1 MVVKGRVCK
10 VEEFWLCKNLCK
22 LRSGGILEVS
32 NPWLHFRQVLY
43 FQNFLLLRHYP
54 TQKYP
59 ELSRV
64 ETPVHRAL
72 CSTTAP
78 PGIKLHAKQVGG
90 RHMAGLHRDWDRYL
104 EMDIRMEN
112 FGDEAHLRRH

>member
-1 MVVKGRVCK
+1 VVKGRGCK
-10 VEEFWLCKNLCK
+10 VEGFWLCKNLCK
-22 LRSGGILEVS
+22 LRSEGVLEVS
-32 NPWLHFRQVLY
+32 TPWLHFGWVITSRTPP
-43 FQNFLLLRHYP
+43 LLRHYP

-64 ETPVHRAL
+64 KTPVHRVL
-72 CSTTAP
+72 CLTTAP

-90 RHMAGLHRDWDRYL
+90 RHMTGLHRDWDRYL

-112 FGDEAHLRRH
+112 FGDEAHLRRY

>member
-1 MVVKGRVCK
+1 VVVKGRGCK
-10 VEEFWLCKNLCK
+10 VEGFWLCKNLCK
-22 LRSGGILEVS
+22 LSGGVLEVS
-32 NPWLHFRQVLY
+32 TPWVHFGWVLY
-43 FQNFLLLRHYP
+43 FQNSLLLSHYP

-64 ETPVHRAL
+64 ETPVHRVL

-78 PGIKLHAKQVGG
+78 HGIKLHAKQVGG